1 MIIQKL
7 RLIFSIH
14 IFGGLEI
21 KFNMHDQPSE
31 YEIRKAMLEAMD
43 DKELSSIIFNKK
55 REASAIRVE
64 EFKIPILTALSDR
77 LELPFD
83 LVFNT
88 YLAELRSE
96 CNNVID
102 ILSKELKRRKYSD
115 KNTID
120 LEELKA
126 SVPIADVVRYYIPS
140 YSMKR

>member
-1 MIIQKL
+1 
-7 RLIFSIH
+7 
-14 IFGGLEI
+14 
-21 KFNMHDQPSE
+21 MHDQPSE

-83 LVFNT
+83 LVFIT